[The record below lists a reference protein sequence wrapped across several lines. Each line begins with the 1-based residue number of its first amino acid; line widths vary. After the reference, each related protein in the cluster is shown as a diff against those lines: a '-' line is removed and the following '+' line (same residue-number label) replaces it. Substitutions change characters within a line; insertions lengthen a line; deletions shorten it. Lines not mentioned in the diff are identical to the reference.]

1 MSWISTP
8 QLVAAVSNA
17 GGLGILASGPLSP
30 EATRKSINEIRA
42 LTDKPFGIGCTLLM
56 PGARENAEV
65 ALEMEVPVINISL
78 GKGEDIIERCH
89 AYGGRVITTV
99 VTEKHARS
107 AEAMGADALMV
118 TGHEAAAHGGDATS
132 FVLVPCMASKFP
144 DLPLICAG
152 GVGDGRGLAAMLALG
167 ADGVAMGSRLAVS
180 TDSPLAEEVKQQVV
194 ELDEQDTI
202 YGTNFDGLGARVMK
216 TPASVVAMK
225 QKMNP
230 VVAAFKAFGAA
241 KLINLPLWKV
251 IPGLLTQWTKMYQL
265 SLFGAATDKLMKATI
280 DGNLDE
286 GVQFI
291 GQSQGL
297 INDVA
302 SAQTIIDR
310 CVTEAIETNA
320 SVKERYIVEEPTFV
334 GVGAQQE
341 RRSAEASA

>member
-30 EATRKSINEIRA
+30 EATRKSINEIRE

-65 ALEMEVPVINISL
+65 ALEEKVPVINISL

-144 DLPLICAG
+144 DMPLICAG

-216 TPASVVAMK
+216 TPASVAAMK
-225 QKMNP
+225 HKMNP
-230 VVAAFKAFGAA
+230 IVAAFKAFGAA

-251 IPGLLTQWTKMYQL
+251 VPGLLTQWTKMYQL

-302 SAQTIIDR
+302 SAQTIIER
-310 CVTEAIETNA
+310 CVTEAIQTNA
-320 SVKERYIVEEPTFV
+320 SVKERYVVEEPALV
-334 GVGAQQE
+334 GVGAQHDI
-341 RRSAEASA
+341 RSAEASA